1 LVPTLGSTQQFDP
14 VNLSSLVKTA
24 DLKTNPEEEEEEE
37 EEENVYI
44 FIEIHIDMLFI

>member
-1 LVPTLGSTQQFDP
+1 LVPTLGSTLQFDP

-37 EEENVYI
+37 EENVYI
-44 FIEIHIDMLFI
+44 FIEIHIYMLFI

>member
-1 LVPTLGSTQQFDP
+1 

-37 EEENVYI
+37 EENVYI
-44 FIEIHIDMLFI
+44 FIEIHIYTLFI